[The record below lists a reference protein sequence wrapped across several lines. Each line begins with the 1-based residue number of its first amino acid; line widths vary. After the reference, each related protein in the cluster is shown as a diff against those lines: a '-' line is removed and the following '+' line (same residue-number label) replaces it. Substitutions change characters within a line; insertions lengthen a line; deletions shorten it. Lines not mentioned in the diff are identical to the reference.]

1 MSEKV
6 NPRHLRALIAV
17 VRCGS
22 ITQAAEQLL
31 RAPSAVARSIREL
44 EISLSAPLFERQ
56 PSGMLPTPYGEAAFS
71 RAQRIAAE
79 FETARQE
86 FAALGLISTAPLFS
100 MMVTQRQLATLAR
113 LRELRHMPSVAK
125 SLSIS
130 QPAVSATLSHFES
143 SLGAALFR
151 RTAKG
156 MVVTEVGEMLLFR
169 IRRALAELR
178 HLEGDVAQCRGET
191 AGRLKIAALPS
202 SRTLLL
208 PQAIAR
214 LVDRYPRIQ
223 VSVVDAP
230 FQILFA
236 DMQSGEIDF
245 ILTGI
250 GPEYLHK
257 DFSVQTFGRDRL
269 VVVARKDH
277 PLTLKARV
285 RLEDLLKYPW
295 VLRESGA
302 PSRELLN
309 GVFQALGIASPRIA
323 VQAGDL
329 GILRGLLMHSDM
341 LSAVSAQHLLYELRS
356 GAIKVLNVDLKFSE
370 RDVGFVLR
378 KDAQPSALCL
388 LLMDEIRA
396 LAGPMYSQ

>member
-17 VRCGS
+17 VLSGS
-22 ITQAAEQLL
+22 ITKAAEHLL

-44 EISLSAPLFERQ
+44 ESSLSVPLFERQ
-56 PSGMLPTPYGEAAFS
+56 PSGMLPTPFGEAAFS

-79 FETARQE
+79 FEAARQE
-86 FAALGLISTAPLFS
+86 FAALGFTSSAPLFS
-100 MMVTQRQLATLAR
+100 MLVTERQLATLAK
-113 LRELRHMPSVAK
+113 LRELRHMPSVAR

-130 QPAVSATLSHFES
+130 QPAVSATVSHFES
-143 SLGAALFR
+143 SLGTALFR

-156 MVVTEVGEMLLFR
+156 MVATEAGEMLLFR
-169 IRRALAELR
+169 IRRVLVELR
-178 HLEGDVAQCRGET
+178 RLEGDVAQRRGET
-191 AGRLKIAALPS
+191 AGRLMIAALPS

-208 PQAIAR
+208 PMAIAR
-214 LVDRYPRIQ
+214 LVGRYPQIQ

-230 FQILFA
+230 FEILFA

-250 GPEYLHK
+250 SPEYLHK
-257 DFSVQTFGRDRL
+257 DFRVQTIGRDRL

-277 PLTLKARV
+277 PLARKARV
-285 RLEDLLKYPW
+285 RLQDLLDYPW

-309 GVFQALGIASPRIA
+309 GVFRALGIASPRIA

-329 GILRGLLMHSDM
+329 GILRGLLMNSDM
-341 LSAVSAQHLLYELRS
+341 LSAVSAQHLLYEVQS
-356 GAIKVLNVDLKFSE
+356 GTITVLDIDLKFSE

-378 KDAQPSALCL
+378 RDAQPSALCL
-388 LLMDEIRA
+388 LLMEEIRA
-396 LAGPMYSQ
+396 LAQSMYSA